1 MSETKRLEG
10 RPESYVIYGSTGI
23 GNVACL
29 NSNPYPVEVTVRRV
43 AEKVVYD
50 GAADYTTTDFRLIL
64 NIRQVLERLREAG
77 FAQGQRYRV
86 TVEPLD

>member
-1 MSETKRLEG
+1 MSETKKVLAG
-10 RPESYVIYGSTGI
+10 AAPH
-23 GNVACL
+23 GNFFDIVA
-29 NSNPYPVEVTVRRV
+29 NVSVTNRNHYPVEVTVRRV

>member
-29 NSNPYPVEVTVRRV
+29 NNNPYPVEVTVRRV
-43 AEKVVYD
+43 AEKVVLSPWRVGHFSD
-50 GAADYTTTDFRLIL
+50 KASSDWADIQRQLNAAGYAT
-64 NIRQVLERLREAG
+64 
-77 FAQGQRYRV
+77 GQSVRV
-86 TVEPLD
+86 TIEPLD